1 MVVVMDTSKRKENAP
16 EEHEQPKQSSYHQP
30 VYAEC
35 GERIPPWVACSV
47 RRIYGNPQAMAALRM
62 LAAGATLAQVAQARG
77 ISKRTISKYKA
88 HPDGRR
94 HLLKLAAEMDH
105 VVLVGTFLEN
115 MDQLKK
121 ARRKRR

>member
-1 MVVVMDTSKRKENAP
+1 MVVIMDTSKTQENASQ
-16 EEHEQPKQSSYHQP
+16 EHEQPKQSSYYQP

-62 LAAGATLAQVAQARG
+62 LAAGATPAQVAKARG
-77 ISKRTISKYKA
+77 ISRRTITKYMA

-94 HLLKLAAEMDH
+94 HLRKLGEEMDH

>member
-1 MVVVMDTSKRKENAP
+1 MVVMMDTSKTQENAP
-16 EEHEQPKQSSYHQP
+16 EEHEQPKQSSYYQP

-62 LAAGATLAQVAQARG
+62 LAAGATPAQVAKARG
-77 ISKRTISKYKA
+77 ISRRTITKYMA

-94 HLLKLAAEMDH
+94 HLQKLGEEMDH